1 MSAPHRTDSDLRVP
15 RIAVARLRLSP
26 ARALALSLEDLQ
38 RQLAETPGDCLLLEW
53 ESDDSDRPT
62 AGCDLRGLYRVLGAA
77 ARVQRVVFPARWLP
91 VHRPLHDA
99 STEVPDDARL
109 LAIARSDAALQ
120 RLFAEAAPA
129 LEGRGLARPD
139 EPVVLL
145 GVEGDAL
152 SNDAAWSA
160 GSSPTELRRRA
171 EQWIHR
177 LGADRVALVVPPTA
191 SDEHPLIALA
201 ARRTLP
207 LLAVG
212 FAAEVPWRRSADAA
226 AATPLLWTD
235 FQFDHEHRLPDD
247 THIPGLRDLLHRG
260 ALLRE
265 RSLFD
270 RLPEAWRLRV
280 DTELRALYA
289 WHVSPLLRR
298 VAALVQTCDA
308 VAGVQIAAPLPQLR
322 SVTAYLLGLT
332 DQRPHLEVLATEDPV
347 ESARRLA
354 TALQSFDRR
363 INLRVEELAW
373 PQLHARLAT
382 WSMGG
387 HLAACA
393 PPSSETPVEASPIS
407 THHFCFSGHPLGLR
421 APVQRGLDGIGRV
434 DLHLDDRR
442 VLGWFELRCDVEL
455 VAARAAA
462 PATAFVSRGD
472 RARWREPV
480 ALTEILGLVDAE
492 PTQLQFGFGEA
503 SPYREN
509 IA

>member
-1 MSAPHRTDSDLRVP
+1 MSVPHRTDSDPRVP
-15 RIAVARLRLSP
+15 RISVAWLRLSA
-26 ARALALSLEDLQ
+26 ARALSIPLEDLE
-38 RQLAETPGDCLLLEW
+38 RQLERAPGDCLLLEW
-53 ESDDSDRPT
+53 EGDDSDRPT
-62 AGCDLRGLYRVLGAA
+62 TGCDLRGLYRVLGAA

-91 VHRPLHDA
+91 VHRSLHDV
-99 STEVPDDARL
+99 SSDDSVDSRL

-120 RLFAEAAPA
+120 RLFAGAAPA

-145 GVEGDAL
+145 GVDGDAL
-152 SNDAAWSA
+152 AEEASSSA
-160 GSSPTELRRRA
+160 GSHSTELRRRA

-177 LGADRVALVVPPTA
+177 LGADRVALVVPSRA
-191 SDEHPLIALA
+191 EDDHPLIAVA
-201 ARRTLP
+201 ARRALP

-212 FAAEVPWRRSADAA
+212 SAAEVPRRRSADAA
-226 AATPLLWTD
+226 VATPLLWTD

-270 RLPEAWRLRV
+270 RLPDVWRDRV

-308 VAGVQIAAPLPQLR
+308 VAGVHVEAPLPQLR

-332 DQRPHLEVLATEDPV
+332 DQRPHLDVLAAEDPV

-354 TALQSFDRR
+354 AALQGFDRQFR
-363 INLRVEELAW
+363 LQVEEVAW
-373 PQLHARLAT
+373 PHLHARLAT

-387 HLAACA
+387 HLAACSRDDDA
-393 PPSSETPVEASPIS
+393 SGSASPLAVA
-407 THHFCFSGHPLGLR
+407 HFCFSGHPLGLR
-421 APVQRGLDGIGRV
+421 APMLRGADGIGRI
-434 DLHLDDRR
+434 DLHRDDRA
-442 VLGWFELRCDVEL
+442 VLGWFELRCEVRSALPSVGSRPE
-455 VAARAAA
+455 AAA
-462 PATAFVSRGD
+462 PRSRDD
-472 RARWREPV
+472 RPV
-480 ALTEILGLVDAE
+480 DLAEILGLPAAE
-492 PTQLQFGFGEA
+492 PAQLQFGFEET